1 MMMTKEDVLAELKSY
16 GNKQTKRLFVNH
28 GAREPFYGVK
38 VQDLKKIVKKI
49 KKDYLLSLELY
60 CSVVQ

>member
-1 MMMTKEDVLAELKSY
+1 MK
-16 GNKQTKRLFVNH
+16 H

-49 KKDYLLSLELY
+49 KRIITYLLSFMQQDGLPYL
-60 CSVVQ
+60 V